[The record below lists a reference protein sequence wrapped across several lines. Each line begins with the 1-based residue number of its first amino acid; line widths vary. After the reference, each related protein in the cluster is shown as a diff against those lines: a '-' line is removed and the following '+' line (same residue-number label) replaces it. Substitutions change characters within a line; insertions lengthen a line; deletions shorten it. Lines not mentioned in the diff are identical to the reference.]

1 MSSSSNSSSRE
12 RLRAVFVDAG
22 QQLMLLAR
30 RVHTASQER
39 VLGAASHFA
48 QHADATLDTS
58 FQVCLSPCGWVFVCL
73 WTCVHVCVCVCLSV
87 WCVCVFVVSMRS
99 RFCVYVCAGM
109 PTQYLCAHTSE

>member
-58 FQVCLSPCGWVFVCL
+58 FQHMGSLGKHLSDL
-73 WTCVHVCVCVCLSV
+73 ESKVHTLLRNLKGVDTIVEML
-87 WCVCVFVVSMRS
+87 R
-99 RFCVYVCAGM
+99 
-109 PTQYLCAHTSE
+109 